1 MEQTKLTQF
10 YPFISNLVK
19 LPESK
24 VWSDYDKKSD
34 VLYVSFGQ
42 PQKATDTIPTAEG
55 VLVRKKYKK
64 IIGFTILNGRFA
76 QGVHEEAKYLFDGLR
91 EEERVVREKQA
102 QLAEQSKRNF
112 EDYVKESTTLTI
124 PVIEVLIDELG
135 K

>member
-64 IIGFTILNGRFA
+64 IIGFTILNASRF
-76 QGVHEEAKYLFDGLR
+76 
-91 EEERVVREKQA
+91 
-102 QLAEQSKRNF
+102 
-112 EDYVKESTTLTI
+112 VK
-124 PVIEVLIDELG
+124 
-135 K
+135 